1 MNIDEFIATLPAN
14 VITGDKITI
23 PHDFI
28 RRMFTLC
35 NLDSSDTFYHLG
47 VGNNVSTLRIA
58 AEEFKVKKAVGID
71 IDPSVINT
79 NNALMNTLEN
89 VHLLTENILQYPLS
103 DATVVF
109 SWFIDERIN
118 EILVNKFQ
126 TELRKSAQVI
136 SVWSPPGLFLP
147 DKVDFPITVCKKPF
161 RIGKSIKDQLRVI
174 YSSDCIDFTASW
186 NLADK
191 YVKAFGNVDK
201 TYHRFLNMLHS
212 LIIWFNAREIDIV
225 CEDEVPPPVK
235 SYVEILR
242 YFFNIDMSEFLLP
255 QEEH

>member
-1 MNIDEFIATLPAN
+1 LNIGEFIATLPAN

-23 PHDFI
+23 PDDFI
-28 RRMFTLC
+28 RRMFKLC
-35 NLDSSDTFYHLG
+35 NLGSSDTFYHLG
-47 VGNNVSTLRIA
+47 VGNNISTLRIA
-58 AEEFKVKKAVGID
+58 VEEFKVKKAVGID
-71 IDPSVINT
+71 IDSSMIDS
-79 NNALMNTLEN
+79 
-89 VHLLTENILQYPLS
+89 NILVTETLDNVQLIAEDMAKCPLN

-118 EILVNKFQ
+118 DSLVSKFQ
-126 TELRKSAQVI
+126 TELKSHAQII

-147 DKVDFPITVCKKPF
+147 DIVDFPITICKKPF
-161 RIGKSIKDQLRVI
+161 RLGKSINDQLRVI

-191 YVKAFGNVDK
+191 YIKAFGNVDK
-201 TYHRFLNMLHS
+201 TYYRFLNILHS
-212 LIIWFNAREIDIV
+212 LIIWFNARDIGIA

-242 YFFNIDMSEFLLP
+242 YFFNIDMGEFIE
-255 QEEH
+255 Q

>member
-1 MNIDEFIATLPAN
+1 VKIDEFIATLPSN
-14 VITGDKITI
+14 VITGDKISI
-23 PHDFI
+23 PDDFI
-28 RRMFTLC
+28 RRMFKLC

-58 AEEFKVKKAVGID
+58 VEEFSVKKAIGVD
-71 IDPSVINT
+71 IDSSIISSNISMTKAHDNIHLVV
-79 NNALMNTLEN
+79 EN
-89 VHLLTENILQYPLS
+89 MLKYPLN

-118 EILVNKFQ
+118 ELLVSKFQ
-126 TELRKSAQVI
+126 SELKNHAQLI

-161 RIGKSIKDQLRVI
+161 RQGESIKDQLRVI

-191 YVKAFGNVDK
+191 YIKAFNNVDMS
-201 TYHRFLNMLHS
+201 YYRFLNMLHS
-212 LIIWFNAREIDIV
+212 LIIWFNAREIGIV

-235 SYVEILR
+235 SYVGILR
-242 YFFNIDMSEFLLP
+242 YFFNIDMGEFIE
-255 QEEH
+255 Q